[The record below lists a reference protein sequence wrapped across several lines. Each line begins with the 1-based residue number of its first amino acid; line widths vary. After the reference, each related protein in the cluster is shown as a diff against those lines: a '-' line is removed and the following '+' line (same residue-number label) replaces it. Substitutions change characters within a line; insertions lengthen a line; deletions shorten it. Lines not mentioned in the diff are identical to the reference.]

1 MTSLVQMVQVR
12 LSGIAGSP
20 RQFVTVRFAAILGR
34 TDLPSRRE
42 LMALRPATRVLILG
56 FAAWTGLVGLL
67 TLSAVISLEL
77 SRVTTPAWFASPG
90 VVAKASE
97 ARSAAGFE
105 NIVQRP
111 LFSRSRQGF
120 VAVEPAAAPPPLP
133 PSPSVRLDQSII
145 LKGVFM
151 SDGFAKAFLIT
162 SQNPLG
168 VWVQVNAEIEGW
180 RVAAVAPGQIVLEG
194 QNEKL
199 AIPLSVTGV
208 R

>member
-1 MTSLVQMVQVR
+1 MTSLVQMVQLR
-12 LSGIAGSP
+12 LSGMSGSP
-20 RQFVTVRFAAILGR
+20 RQFVTVRLAAILGR
-34 TDLPSRRE
+34 NDLPSRSE

-56 FAAWTGLVGLL
+56 FAAWTGLVGAM
-67 TLSAVISLEL
+67 TLSAVISLEF

-90 VVAKASE
+90 PVAKASE
-97 ARSAAGFE
+97 ARGAASFE

-120 VAVEPAAAPPPLP
+120 VAPEPVSAPPPP
-133 PSPSVRLDQSII
+133 PPPTVGLDQSII

-168 VWVQVNAEIEGW
+168 VWVQVNAEVDGW
-180 RVAAVAPGQIVLEG
+180 RVAAVAPGQVMLEG